1 MLHPYPYTSNPRY
14 RTKERKMEGMNTT
27 LYFWRREK
35 NQETLMCFYVF
46 WERNMVRKERK
57 NAEKDAETAP
67 KMSPLQFELPGAYYR
82 PWHTF
87 LGPSAPSSPCWSLG
101 QARLMST
108 ISSLCTFSILTSD
121 AHFEVFPD
129 SD

>member
-1 MLHPYPYTSNPRY
+1 
-14 RTKERKMEGMNTT
+14 MEGMNTT

-57 NAEKDAETAP
+57 NAEKDAQTAP

-87 LGPSAPSSPCWSLG
+87 RGPSHLAALVGRRVRLG
-101 QARLMST
+101 
-108 ISSLCTFSILTSD
+108 
-121 AHFEVFPD
+121 
-129 SD
+129 